1 MKNKVKSLVQK
12 QIEST
17 EHCIRVLDD
26 IKKQHTKKA
35 KSSIKRKE
43 VNKKPDIISFD
54 IKMNIN
60 YKESSSI
67 TLYFYSDNYGNAY
80 LANLK
85 TPVEMRKKGNATKL
99 IDAAEKLAKSM
110 GAQFILC
117 YLSDSQV
124 WLRKDL

>member
-35 KSSIKRKE
+35 KSSKRKE